1 MTPEADEARDL
12 RREVTR
18 TVLAAIDANG
28 FALAGAGA
36 ILEHGVSVRPTED
49 VDLFTA
55 RTDTEGFAASVTTAT
70 DVLRQRGFN
79 VALARST
86 GQFARLQVARGNQS
100 IEVDLGMDWRRD
112 PPVRLDQVGPVLS
125 LADAAASKVLALYS
139 RREARDYLD
148 VDAIRQRGP
157 FSDDELL
164 ELAADRDPG
173 FERAMF
179 ANQLRGIT
187 AVTLTRVER
196 YGLNRTDL
204 ADVQERTETW
214 ADQIDNPPQPSSASA
229 ALRAQATAHLHSARQ
244 TADRVEVTAESAEA
258 AAEQNDAPRL
268 REAAT
273 ERAEGRPSQRPPR
286 L

>member
-1 MTPEADEARDL
+1 MTPESADARDL

-18 TVLAAIDANG
+18 TVLAELDANG

-55 RTDTEGFAASVTTAT
+55 RTDTEGFAASVVTASIA
-70 DVLRQRGFN
+70 LRQHGF
-79 VALARST
+79 VVDLDRST
-86 GQFARLQVARGNQS
+86 SEFARLRVARGDQN

-148 VDAIRQRGP
+148 VDAIRRRGP

-173 FERAMF
+173 FERSMF
-179 ANQLRGIT
+179 ANQLRGVT

-196 YGLNRTDL
+196 YGLERTDL
-204 ADVQERTETW
+204 AGVQERTTAW
-214 ADQIDNPPQPSSASA
+214 ADQIDAPPQPSSAV
-229 ALRAQATAHLHSARQ
+229 LRAQAAAHLDSVRQ
-244 TADRVEVTAESAEA
+244 TAERVEATAE
-258 AAEQNDAPRL
+258 QMDAPPL
-268 REAAT
+268 GDKT
-273 ERAEGRPSQRPPR
+273 ERRNGQRPSGPH